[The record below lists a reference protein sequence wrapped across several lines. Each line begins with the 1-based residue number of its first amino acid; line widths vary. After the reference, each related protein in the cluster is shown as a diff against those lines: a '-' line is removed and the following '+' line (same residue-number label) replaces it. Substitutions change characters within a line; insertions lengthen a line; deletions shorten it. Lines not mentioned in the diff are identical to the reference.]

1 MEPSLQLDRGD
12 GILDPNIPYRR
23 LVGILMWIARVSRPD
38 IMYSVVYLAQFTNS
52 YNETHFKHLKRI
64 ARYLHETQDFVL
76 ELAPE
81 KRKDNK
87 ILVQVKTDSDW
98 AADKNDRKS
107 MSGACT
113 FINGALFD
121 LSAKKQTSVT
131 TSSTEAEYCSGSEG
145 AKDAKHAL
153 SLIGDIT
160 ANSNVVLEQTAI
172 LEMDNQGACF
182 MAKSPINNRRSRHID
197 IRFHFIRDYV

>member
-1 MEPSLQLDRGD
+1 
-12 GILDPNIPYRR
+12 
-23 LVGILMWIARVSRPD
+23 
-38 IMYSVVYLAQFTNS
+38 
-52 YNETHFKHLKRI
+52 
-64 ARYLHETQDFVL
+64 
-76 ELAPE
+76 
-81 KRKDNK
+81 
-87 ILVQVKTDSDW
+87 
-98 AADKNDRKS
+98 

-121 LSAKKQTSVT
+121 WSAKKQTSVT

-172 LEMDNQGACF
+172 SEMDNQGACF

-197 IRFHFIRDYV
+197 IRFHFIRNYVKRKILQIRWIATENNVADIMTKALGKVKFALFRAELGMRKVVMDDQ